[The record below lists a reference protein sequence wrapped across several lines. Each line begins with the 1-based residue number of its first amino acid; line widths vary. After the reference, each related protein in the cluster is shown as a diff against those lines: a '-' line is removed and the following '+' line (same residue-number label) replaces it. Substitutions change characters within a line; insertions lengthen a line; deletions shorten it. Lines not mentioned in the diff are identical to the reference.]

1 MSIKLRSAGH
11 ADAPSIQRGLYLA
24 LTWDGGPPGITFD
37 RAMSHDAIRM
47 YHEDWGR
54 AGDIGVIAEQAA
66 SSIAIGVAY
75 GRLFSEDLHGHGY
88 VDGATPE
95 IAVAVEPEHIGR
107 GIGTRLIAALEDAYR
122 QTSVAQLSLSVHLA
136 NPALRLYQRLNYVE
150 VNLDESSSR
159 MVKVL

>member
-11 ADAPSIQRGLYLA
+11 ADAPAVQRALYLA
-24 LTWDGGPPGITFD
+24 VTWDGGPPGITFD

-54 AGDIGVIAEQAA
+54 AGDVGVIAEEAV

-88 VDGATPE
+88 VDDTTPE
-95 IAVAVEPEHIGR
+95 IAIAVEPEHLSR

-122 QTSVAQLSLSVHLA
+122 QTSVTQLSLSVHLT

-150 VNLDESSSR
+150 VDQDENSMR
-159 MVKVL
+159 MVKNL